1 MKMPLRAV
9 ALYLLAGWVAG
20 QGFVR
25 AHESFGRV
33 GHKEGDEAQA
43 LEMDFFAGSDGYLH
57 GGIGLLQPLGDDYKT
72 GLTLHLVREETGGS
86 WFPSLGGELGKRFE
100 NGMEVELFSFG
111 YFPVEDQHAWAG
123 GARIVKALEL
133 SDEWTLTPF
142 VGPTFA
148 RVRAV
153 DQTTGNAVA
162 VSHTMLL
169 GGLLI
174 ERGPVEFGIFG
185 THSWF
190 SRGTRAL
197 ETHVDLEEM
206 THLAAYENNDGF
218 ARDSVGGEATW
229 DATKRIQLS
238 ARYAAIFF
246 PGESARHS
254 VTVLPSVQIAER
266 LRVSAGAQWLKG
278 AGFDRVLFACA
289 FAWEF

>member
-1 MKMPLRAV
+1 MVCGRRVFVKKFMKRMTGCKRRRSKKKQRQQTAERRFHNTTEREHFKFPLQRRESITASIW
-9 ALYLLAGWVAG
+9 AQG
-20 QGFVR
+20 QNGAWILV
-25 AHESFGRV
+25 
-33 GHKEGDEAQA
+33 
-43 LEMDFFAGSDGYLH
+43 
-57 GGIGLLQPLGDDYKT
+57 
-72 GLTLHLVREETGGS
+72 VREETGGS
-86 WFPSLGGELGKRFE
+86 WFPSLGAEFGKRFE

-111 YFPVEDQHAWAG
+111 YFAVEDQHAWAG
-123 GARIVKALEL
+123 GARILKTLEL

-153 DQTTGNAVA
+153 DEMTGNAAA

-169 GGLLI
+169 GGLLL
-174 ERGPVEFGIFG
+174 ERGPVEFGVFG

-278 AGFDRVLFACA
+278 AGFDRVLFTCA